1 MPYHWRRFCVLWNCC
16 LYRLVLFTA
25 RIILKLNLSADP
37 WRGPG
42 PLPLPIS
49 SFETQP
55 WTNYCPIHFFPR
67 IFCLTIFKASLC
79 SPNTFLTTCKLKV
92 KTLIFSTNCT
102 PRPQQFSVTTFI
114 SSWHK
119 LLITLGDVPYKLDLK
134 WKSLNTLTYCP
145 FTLPLFGYSW
155 SNFISNNKIVV
166 IWVIIQWWFFICFVI
181 KIFPWN

>member
-1 MPYHWRRFCVLWNCC
+1 MSGADWGGGGAGGSCC
-16 LYRLVLFTA
+16 SRPTSNLRPKNLQFFTFDA
-25 RIILKLNLSADP
+25 
-37 WRGPG
+37 
-42 PLPLPIS
+42 
-49 SFETQP
+49 
-55 WTNYCPIHFFPR
+55 HFAQHVHTYKKTYP
-67 IFCLTIFKASLC
+67 ASLH
-79 SPNTFLTTCKLKV
+79 SGYTFLTTCKLKV

-166 IWVIIQWWFFICFVI
+166 IWVIIQWWFFYLSCNDN
-181 KIFPWN
+181 FPLEDLTEWDLRLKQYFSRCPVFLNI